1 MHYGFG
7 TVNAPVGTIDTNPV
21 ATRLRVDTVK
31 IGVNY
36 RWGADRRDILIRI
49 FQAKA

>member
-7 TVNAPVGTIDTNPV
+7 TVNAPAGTLDSNAV
-21 ATRLRVDTVK
+21 ATKLSVDTVK

-36 RWGADRRDILIRI
+36 RWGGPIA
-49 FQAKA
+49 ATY